1 LVNTA
6 EDSGFYITVAPEALG
21 PKKRRLIMALTR
33 RALKAMGIEDEKID
47 EIINMHTETVEGLK
61 ADVAKYKADAETLP
75 EVQRQL
81 EKAQNDLEAGKKD
94 SWKVKYE
101 AIKEEFESYKSE
113 QTKKATRAAKEKAY
127 RELLKQAGVSEK
139 RLDTVLRVSDVDSV
153 EIDEKGAIKG
163 ADKITESIKSEWAD
177 FIQTTTIQGAQTA
190 APPVNSG
197 GSAMTKADIYKKDDH
212 GRYVMSAAERQ
223 KALMENQIT

>member
-1 LVNTA
+1 
-6 EDSGFYITVAPEALG
+6 
-21 PKKRRLIMALTR
+21 MALTR

-101 AIKEEFESYKSE
+101 AIKEEFESYQE
-113 QTKKATRAAKEKAY
+113 RTNPKKATRAAKEKAY

-177 FIQTTTIQGAQTA
+177 FIQTTTTQGAQTA